1 MASVYYVF
9 RFLLFFHFVIALL
22 SAGYG
27 NGKLY
32 DKCPKSFDCGNLGRL
47 HFPFTKLES
56 PHCGFFAVR
65 GCNDGPS
72 SNKTIRL
79 DKNGKPLLL
88 KRVLQQQQHDKN
100 ITVFVED
107 HHEHLKSTTC
117 EVYNHNIAPRS
128 TPNYPPLPPFKIKP
142 NLILFTCTHEPPM
155 MAPDSCPDYDDNCDQ
170 LLSHPHPP
178 NMAQSSPSYC
188 STLRL
193 PCKDMTYTEDLGF
206 SCGKIDIEVESSIE
220 CDDCNIK
227 GGQCLVD
234 DHNNFYCG
242 IAAKKDNRLLKL
254 GFGLGL
260 GGLMIV
266 VIGCL
271 IIIWRQRKQHNKLK
285 YASSNVQLQSKN
297 NGGIVRSSNTDLE
310 SGMAYFGIPVFSYEE
325 LEKAT
330 NDFDR
335 SRELGSGGFCTVYYG
350 NLGDG
355 REVAV
360 KRLYDHNYR
369 GIEQFM
375 NEVNILTRLRHRNL
389 VSLYG
394 CTSRHSREL
403 LLVYEYIPNG
413 TLSCHLD
420 VELAH
425 PCLLPWPIRMKIAIE
440 TASALAYLHASDTIH
455 RDVKTNNIL
464 LDINFCVKVAD
475 FGLSRLFPND
485 VTHVSTAPQGTP
497 GYVDPE
503 YHQCYQ
509 LTSKSD
515 VYSFGVVL
523 IELISSLPAVDI
535 RRNKDEINLANL
547 AINKIQ
553 KSALGELVDPCLGF
567 ETDSEVRRMIVS
579 VAELAFQCLQRDKD
593 LRPSMDEV
601 LEILKR
607 IESGKEEKNG
617 IEEVD
622 INGVNGISYSGP
634 ISPPSPDPDEAI
646 LLKVTESH

>member
-1 MASVYYVF
+1 MASIYYVF

-47 HFPFTKLES
+47 RFPFTKPEL

-65 GCNDGPS
+65 GCGDDPS
-72 SNKTIRL
+72 SNKTIQL

-88 KRVLQQQQHDKN
+88 KRVQQQHNKS

-107 HHEHLKSTTC
+107 HDEHLKSTTC
-117 EVYNHNIAPRS
+117 EVYNHNIAHRS
-128 TPNYPPLPPFKIKP
+128 TPNHPPLLPFNIKP
-142 NLILFTCTHEPPM
+142 NLILFTCTNEPHLM
-155 MAPDSCPDYDDNCDQ
+155 TPDSCPDYHDYYCDQ
-170 LLSHPHPP
+170 SQSHTHPP
-178 NMAQSSPSYC
+178 NMAQSSLSRC

-193 PCKDMTYTEDLGF
+193 PCRDMNYTEDLGF
-206 SCGKIDIEVESSIE
+206 SCVKIDIEVESSV
-220 CDDCNIK
+220 DCYNCNHK
-227 GGQCLVD
+227 GGLCLVD
-234 DHNNFYCG
+234 DHNNFSCG
-242 IAAKKDNRLLKL
+242 IEKDNRLLKL

-285 YASSNVQLQSKN
+285 YASSSVQLQSTN

-330 NDFDR
+330 NNFDH
-335 SRELGSGGFCTVYYG
+335 SREIGSGGFGTVYYG
-350 NLGDG
+350 ELGDG

-375 NEVNILTRLRHRNL
+375 NEVNIQTRLRHRNL

-394 CTSRHSREL
+394 CTSRHCREL

-497 GYVDPE
+497 VD
-503 YHQCYQ
+503 
-509 LTSKSD
+509 
-515 VYSFGVVL
+515 F
-523 IELISSLPAVDI
+523 

-553 KSALGELVDPCLGF
+553 KSALGELVDPFLGF

-607 IESGKEEKNG
+607 IESGKEEQNG
-617 IEEVD
+617 VEEVD
-622 INGVNGISYSGP
+622 INGVNVISYSGP

-646 LLKVTESH
+646 SLKVTESLTPAPATKTRHT